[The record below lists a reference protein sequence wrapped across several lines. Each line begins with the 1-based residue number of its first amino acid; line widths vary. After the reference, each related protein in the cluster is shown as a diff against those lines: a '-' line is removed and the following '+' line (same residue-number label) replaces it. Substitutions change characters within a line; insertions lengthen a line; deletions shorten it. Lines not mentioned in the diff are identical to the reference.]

1 MLDQQQDQHV
11 EDSETTETQYL
22 TNVFIQH
29 SVSMLVSL
37 MRHQFITQ
45 LLQMNILPTLA
56 ISEKK

>member
-11 EDSETTETQYL
+11 EDSETTETQYS

-29 SVSMLVSL
+29 VSMLVSL

-56 ISEKK
+56 LSEKK